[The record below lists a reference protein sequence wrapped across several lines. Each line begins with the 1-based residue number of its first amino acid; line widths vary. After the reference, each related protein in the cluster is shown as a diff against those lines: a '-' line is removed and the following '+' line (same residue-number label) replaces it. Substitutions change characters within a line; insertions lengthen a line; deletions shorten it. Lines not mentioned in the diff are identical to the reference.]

1 MYQNSKVA
9 SYSKIVHNRTI
20 LKGTNIKGSGFLS
33 NLQQAGDVIKA
44 VVSINNTLVQ
54 ITRQYESE
62 LGLTFLQLAIVNTI
76 RFHEGG
82 TLKQVTE
89 QLSLS
94 KSTASTQVDQLVVKG
109 VIHRETSKIDR
120 RETVLSLTERGAH
133 AAQKSITILP
143 FYQVTTEQLRAKE
156 PENVQSLIETLGQL
170 LEELQH
176 LKGERK

>member
-1 MYQNSKVA
+1 M
-9 SYSKIVHNRTI
+9 
-20 LKGTNIKGSGFLS
+20 S

-76 RFHEGG
+76 SFHQGG
-82 TLKQVTE
+82 TLKQVSE

-109 VIHRETSKIDR
+109 IIHRETSKTDR
-120 RETVLSLTERGAH
+120 RETMLSLTKQGTE
-133 AAQKSITILP
+133 AAKKSIMILP
-143 FYQVTTEQLRAKE
+143 FYQATTDQLATKD
-156 PENVQSLIETLGQL
+156 PEDVQNLIETLEQL
-170 LEELQH
+170 LERLQN
-176 LKGERK
+176 LKGEKR